1 MVEAEMSN
9 DEPEWLPSDYEEDA
23 FPVWKVPYVDP
34 GLSKICRFCHDV
46 VLYCKC
52 MLGDDDD

>member
-1 MVEAEMSN
+1 MADSN
-9 DEPEWLPSDYEEDA
+9 SEWLPSVYEEDA

-34 GLSKICRFCHDV
+34 GLSKICRFCDDV

-52 MLGDDDD
+52 MLGDDD